1 MFLNVPWDP
10 EDWLEEDRAA
20 DVLREMLAPF
30 GGMPAEVRDHHIDDQ
45 SEIVFKLVEWLVAPA
60 PWHRGRVVLI
70 GDAAHAVPPHLGQGA
85 AQAIEDGIVLS
96 QALENAA
103 SVEGALLEYEARRYE
118 RCKFIVE
125 ACVQIG
131 EWETHRSPDED
142 HVGLTQRAIEKM
154 LAPV

>member
-1 MFLNVPWDP
+1 
-10 EDWLEEDRAA
+10 
-20 DVLREMLAPF
+20 
-30 GGMPAEVRDHHIDDQ
+30 
-45 SEIVFKLVEWLVAPA
+45 
-60 PWHRGRVVLI
+60 VLI

-103 SVEGALLEYEARRYE
+103 SVEGALLEYEERRYE

-131 EWETHRSPDED
+131 EWETQRSPDED